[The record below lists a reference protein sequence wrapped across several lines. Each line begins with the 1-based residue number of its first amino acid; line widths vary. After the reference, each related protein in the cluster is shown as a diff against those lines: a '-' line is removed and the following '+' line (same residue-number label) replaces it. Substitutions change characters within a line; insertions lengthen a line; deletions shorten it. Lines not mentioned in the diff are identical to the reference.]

1 MRAML
6 KRLLPRGLLGRALL
20 IAVGPLILMQLLSA
34 YIFYNSHWDQV
45 SKRLSLGLAGDVA
58 VLVDSLSSMAD
69 AASRDWLFA
78 EAARQMELTA
88 QLEPGAI
95 LPNEPGRQTALEGEL
110 RRALLRKQIIKPV
123 RIDEQT
129 RKDRVVILVQLAD
142 GVLRLEVPRER
153 LFSWTTYAFVLWN
166 IGTTLILLGVATIFM
181 RNQIRPVR
189 RLARVADAFGKG
201 REVEN
206 FKPQGA
212 REVKLVAL
220 AFLAMKNRIQ
230 RQIAQRTAMLAGV
243 SHDLRTP
250 LTRMKLQLEL
260 MPEDEA
266 VTALRQDI
274 HDMERMLEGYL
285 AFARGEGTEKP
296 QPRDLGV
303 LLGEVVSRAR
313 RGGAAVESGDRWR
326 SAPAAASQCHPALFH
341 QPYRQRAAL
350 CRSGDGTR
358 PPPRRRGRGHHRRRR
373 PRHPGRSARRSLQ
386 AILSRGSIAQPGD
399 GRRRSRPDHRPRCRP
414 RPRRRHPARRF
425 TEGRPAR
432 PRAAAGLERRRVAGA
447 QE

>member
-6 KRLLPRGLLGRALL
+6 KRLLPRGLLARALL

-110 RRALLRKQIIKPV
+110 RRALLRKQITKPV
-123 RIDEQT
+123 RINEQA

-206 FKPQGA
+206 FKPEGA

-313 RGGAAVESGDRWR
+313 RGGAAVELATDGDLRLPLRPNAIRR
-326 SAPAAASQCHPALFH
+326 SFTNLIDNALRFAD
-341 QPYRQRAAL
+341 QVMVRAH
-350 CRSGDGTR
+350 
-358 PPPRRRGRGHHRRRR
+358 RRGGAVEVTIDDDGPGIPVDQREEVFKPFFRVEASRNPATGGVGLGLTIARDVVRGH
-373 PRHPGRSARRSLQ
+373 GGD
-386 AILSRGSIAQPGD
+386 ILLDDSPKG
-399 GRRRSRPDHRPRCRP
+399 
-414 RPRRRHPARRF
+414 
-425 TEGRPAR
+425 
-432 PRAAAGLERRRVAGA
+432 GLRVRVRLPV
-447 QE
+447 

>member
-1 MRAML
+1 MRTML
-6 KRLLPRGLLGRALL
+6 KRLLPRGLLTRALL

-34 YIFYNSHWDQV
+34 YLFYNSHWDQV
-45 SKRLSLGLAGDVA
+45 SKRLSQGLAGDIA
-58 VLVDSLSSMAD
+58 VLIDSLSSMTD
-69 AASRDWLFA
+69 ATSRDWLFA
-78 EAARQMELTA
+78 EAARQMEITA
-88 QLEPGAI
+88 ELVPGGI
-95 LPNEPGRQTALEGEL
+95 LPNEPNRQTALEGEL
-110 RRALLRKQIIKPV
+110 RRALLRKQISKPLRV
-123 RIDEQT
+123 DEQM

-142 GVLRLEVPRER
+142 SVLRLEVPRQR
-153 LFSWTTYAFVLWN
+153 LFTWTTYAFVLWN

-206 FKPQGA
+206 FKPEGA

-230 RQIAQRTAMLAGV
+230 RQITQRTTMLAGV

-250 LTRMKLQLEL
+250 ITRMKLQLEL
-260 MPEDEA
+260 MLEDEA
-266 VTALRQDI
+266 VVALRQDI

-313 RGGAAVESGDRWR
+313 RTGAAVELSTDGDLRLPLRPNAIRR
-326 SAPAAASQCHPALFH
+326 SFTNLIDNARRFADQVMV
-341 QPYRQRAAL
+341 RA
-350 CRSGDGTR
+350 
-358 PPPRRRGRGHHRRRR
+358 RRRGEAIEVTIDDDGPGIPVDQREEVFKPFFRLEGSRNPETGGVGLGLTIARDVVRGH
-373 PRHPGRSARRSLQ
+373 G
-386 AILSRGSIAQPGD
+386 GD
-399 GRRRSRPDHRPRCRP
+399 IQLDDSPKG
-414 RPRRRHPARRF
+414 
-425 TEGRPAR
+425 
-432 PRAAAGLERRRVAGA
+432 GLRVRVRLPV
-447 QE
+447 

>member
-6 KRLLPRGLLGRALL
+6 KRLMPRGLLTRALL

-34 YIFYNSHWDQV
+34 YLFYNSHWDQV
-45 SKRLSLGLAGDVA
+45 SKRLSLGLAGDIA
-58 VLVDSLSSMAD
+58 VLIDSLSSMAD

-78 EAARQMELTA
+78 EAARQMEITA
-88 QLEPGAI
+88 ELVPGAI
-95 LPNEPGRQTALEGEL
+95 LPNEPSRQTALEGEL
-110 RRALLRKQIIKPV
+110 RRALLRKQITKPM
-123 RIDEQT
+123 RIDEQM
-129 RKDRVVILVQLAD
+129 RKDRVIILVQLAD
-142 GVLRLEVPRER
+142 SVLRLEVPRQR

-166 IGTTLILLGVATIFM
+166 VGTTLILLGVTTIFM

-201 REVEN
+201 REVAN
-206 FKPQGA
+206 FKPEGA
-212 REVKLVAL
+212 REIKLVAL

-230 RQIAQRTAMLAGV
+230 RQITQRTTMLAGV

-250 LTRMKLQLEL
+250 ITRMKLQLEL

-266 VTALRQDI
+266 VVALRQDI

-313 RGGAAVESGDRWR
+313 RSGAAVELSTDGDLRLPLRPNAIRR
-326 SAPAAASQCHPALFH
+326 SFTNLIDNARRFADQVMV
-341 QPYRQRAAL
+341 RA
-350 CRSGDGTR
+350 
-358 PPPRRRGRGHHRRRR
+358 RRRGDAIEVTIDDDGPGVPVDQREEVFKPFFRLEASRNPATGGVGLGLTIARDVVRGH
-373 PRHPGRSARRSLQ
+373 G
-386 AILSRGSIAQPGD
+386 GD
-399 GRRRSRPDHRPRCRP
+399 IQLDDSPKG
-414 RPRRRHPARRF
+414 
-425 TEGRPAR
+425 
-432 PRAAAGLERRRVAGA
+432 GLRVRVRLPV
-447 QE
+447 